1 MLDACAHLQVM
12 ILAVA
17 APLVTVS
24 CWWIMR
30 CRGDQGVGYSDLA
43 ANEEKAE
50 DKLDPQSEP

>member
-1 MLDACAHLQVM
+1 M

-30 CRGDQGVGYSDLA
+30 CRGDQGVGYSPARSD
-43 ANEEKAE
+43 EEKAE
-50 DKLDPQSEP
+50 EQIEPRFEA

>member
-1 MLDACAHLQVM
+1 M

-30 CRGDQGVGYSDLA
+30 CREDQGVGYSDLS

>member
-1 MLDACAHLQVM
+1 MLDACARLQVM

-24 CWWIMR
+24 CWLIMR
-30 CRGDQGVGYSDLA
+30 CRGDQGVDY
-43 ANEEKAE
+43 